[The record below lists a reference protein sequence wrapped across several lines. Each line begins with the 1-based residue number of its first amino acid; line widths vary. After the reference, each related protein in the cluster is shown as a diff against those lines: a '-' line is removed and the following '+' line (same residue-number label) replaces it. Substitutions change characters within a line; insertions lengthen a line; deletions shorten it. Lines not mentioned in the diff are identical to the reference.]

1 MTKDYYVEAKFG
13 KTRWTLVK
21 HYKTHKDALEYVKD
35 AGAVKYP
42 LRVVRVVRTVIF
54 GESK

>member
-1 MTKDYYVEAKFG
+1 MTKDYYVEAKFN

-21 HYKTHKDALEYVKD
+21 AFKNHKDALEYVKD